1 MSKIESVSMLL
12 PKLSENTVQKNG
24 NFGDVFNNM
33 LNDMNASIQ
42 NGGASVKNMV
52 SGNVNDVHE
61 VMIAMEKA
69 SVSLNLAVEIRN
81 RVLESYR
88 EIMRMQT

>member
-1 MSKIESVSMLL
+1 MNKIQSVSMLL
-12 PKLSENTVQKNG
+12 PKQPETITQKNG
-24 NFGDVFNNM
+24 NFGDVFNTM
-33 LNDMNASIQ
+33 LKDMNTSIQ
-42 NGGASVKNMV
+42 NGGESVKNMV

-61 VMIAMEKA
+61 VMIAVEKA

>member
-1 MSKIESVSMLL
+1 MNRIDPISMLT
-12 PKLSENTVQKNG
+12 PKLPENTVQKNG
-24 NFGDVFNNM
+24 SFGDAFNN
-33 LNDMNASIQ
+33 LLKDMNSTIKNA
-42 NGGASVKNMV
+42 NTATENMV
-52 SGNVNDVHE
+52 AGKVNDVHE

-88 EIMRMQT
+88 EIMRMQA

>member
-1 MSKIESVSMLL
+1 MNKIESVSMLL
-12 PKLSENTVQKNG
+12 PKVTESTAQKTG

-88 EIMRMQT
+88 EIMRMQA